1 MKAEIYISMIFGAAI
16 LSTASCAAQGVDR
29 CARFVA
35 LTTDQNFLQAR
46 ALLTRGETDACDS
59 PDYLWAKATVLAAFG
74 EYAAALES
82 ARVLKQNNG
91 DVQKYTDLQKR
102 LELLS
107 RESYPPF
114 SGELKRLKTGNP
126 AASEIVA
133 LTEGGQPV
141 VLTENQEDSTYFPA
155 VRPGRRYYA
164 LADYHAPTAAS
175 VFAERLGECMPA
187 GTGPAAVLPDSTLVF
202 TAIYTKS
209 FSLRRPNLKLYALDP
224 NDSRSKP
231 EVLPFCECGFN
242 YFHPTYD
249 IANKELLFCTDAPGG
264 AGGADI
270 WRASLEDGTWSEP
283 ENAGPGINTPFNET
297 FPFLSGDSLIFSS
310 DRPDAGFGGVD
321 VYLHLRGG
329 GVAANMG
336 PPVNSPYN
344 DFGMRKARNGT
355 HYFTSDRP
363 GRLPGDDVFTFTLER
378 EALFFQKL
386 AGRIEGLDNPEGV
399 PLHLLTAGGDTLQ
412 TSLLNSEGL
421 FGFNAVRGLRGY
433 QVVLEGNHSGDNKL
447 KMLFLDANGDV
458 YKQVTTKRGENFIF
472 ELLLPED
479 YYLGRM
485 YVEDTS
491 ILDISITGQ
500 YLSGNEAKPKGVRIV
515 LQDSEGEEVAEVYT
529 EEDGMFK
536 FESVSP
542 DDAYTIT
549 AENVRADDVILVL
562 DGTGRILQTIV
573 PDPDGGFVYVRLAP
587 EVKSVTLTNERK
599 EKVKVETG
607 TEIDLP
613 DVYFELNK
621 STLTERGMVSLQKL
635 LVLMENNPKIRVE
648 LAGHTDSRGNA
659 DYNLKLSRERM
670 ASVVAYLTGR
680 GIEPHRISGKG
691 YGESQLRNH
700 CRDGTDCSEEEH
712 AVNRRTEFKIYEIND

>member
-1 MKAEIYISMIFGAAI
+1 
-16 LSTASCAAQGVDR
+16 
-29 CARFVA
+29 
-35 LTTDQNFLQAR
+35 
-46 ALLTRGETDACDS
+46 
-59 PDYLWAKATVLAAFG
+59 
-74 EYAAALES
+74 
-82 ARVLKQNNG
+82 
-91 DVQKYTDLQKR
+91 
-102 LELLS
+102 
-107 RESYPPF
+107 
-114 SGELKRLKTGNP
+114 
-126 AASEIVA
+126 
-133 LTEGGQPV
+133 
-141 VLTENQEDSTYFPA
+141 
-155 VRPGRRYYA
+155 
-164 LADYHAPTAAS
+164 
-175 VFAERLGECMPA
+175 
-187 GTGPAAVLPDSTLVF
+187 
-202 TAIYTKS
+202 
-209 FSLRRPNLKLYALDP
+209 
-224 NDSRSKP
+224 
-231 EVLPFCECGFN
+231 
-242 YFHPTYD
+242 
-249 IANKELLFCTDAPGG
+249 
-264 AGGADI
+264 
-270 WRASLEDGTWSEP
+270 
-283 ENAGPGINTPFNET
+283 
-297 FPFLSGDSLIFSS
+297 
-310 DRPDAGFGGVD
+310 
-321 VYLHLRGG
+321 
-329 GVAANMG
+329 
-336 PPVNSPYN
+336 
-344 DFGMRKARNGT
+344 
-355 HYFTSDRP
+355 
-363 GRLPGDDVFTFTLER
+363 
-378 EALFFQKL
+378 
-386 AGRIEGLDNPEGV
+386 
-399 PLHLLTAGGDTLQ
+399 
-412 TSLLNSEGL
+412 
-421 FGFNAVRGLRGY
+421 
-433 QVVLEGNHSGDNKL
+433 
-447 KMLFLDANGDV
+447 
-458 YKQVTTKRGENFIF
+458 
-472 ELLLPED
+472 
-479 YYLGRM
+479 

-529 EEDGMFK
+529 KEDGMFK